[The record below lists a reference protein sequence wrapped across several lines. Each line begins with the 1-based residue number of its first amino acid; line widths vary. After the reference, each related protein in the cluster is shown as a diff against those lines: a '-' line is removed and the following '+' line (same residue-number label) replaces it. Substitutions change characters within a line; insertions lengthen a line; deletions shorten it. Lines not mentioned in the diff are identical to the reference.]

1 MPLSSI
7 RARRRAL
14 AVLAVLAFALVVLPP
29 RASAQPAPDAREYAE
44 TVGWLL
50 GLHWTPAQQTELQRH
65 VDGYVGANDTRAL
78 ATIDELRRTRQLLL
92 QQPQPLRA
100 TALEMG
106 RPDILLGLHAAARD
120 GARDSQWLLDQYYA
134 ANPPLATGHAGGL
147 PLTRAMVDA
156 QLDLQHF
163 VLTEIH
169 RRSAVPADARIREQ
183 AYRTAAATHASLT
196 AEQQVA
202 LARQPGELA
211 RTRYG
216 WGRASEIDRTLTR
229 AEMGAAL
236 TPQEQAAARQVL
248 AGFGAQL
255 NGMVTQHRD
264 AMLGGMIRNMQQ
276 NSDLIMGRG
285 TVWNPATNRWEQ
297 QGGIVTEYNGT
308 VRVP

>member
-1 MPLSSI
+1 
-7 RARRRAL
+7 
-14 AVLAVLAFALVVLPP
+14 
-29 RASAQPAPDAREYAE
+29 
-44 TVGWLL
+44 
-50 GLHWTPAQQTELQRH
+50 
-65 VDGYVGANDTRAL
+65 
-78 ATIDELRRTRQLLL
+78 
-92 QQPQPLRA
+92 
-100 TALEMG
+100 
-106 RPDILLGLHAAARD
+106 
-120 GARDSQWLLDQYYA
+120 
-134 ANPPLATGHAGGL
+134 
-147 PLTRAMVDA
+147 MVDA

-163 VLTEIH
+163 VVTEIH

-248 AGFGAQL
+248 AGVGAQL
-255 NGMVTQHRD
+255 NGMVAQHRD
-264 AMLGGMIRNMQQ
+264 AMLGGMIQNMQQ